1 MIDKI
6 KSEKSSQAKSFNG
19 KKMVNF
25 VGDIKQELKKVE
37 WTNKDELKVY
47 TKIVLVSTFLFGL
60 VIYGIDLAIQGVL
73 GGISLLLRALVG

>member
-6 KSEKSSQAKSFNG
+6 KSEKTQANSFKG
-19 KKMVNF
+19 KNMVNF

-37 WTNKDELKVY
+37 WTSKDELKVY
-47 TKIVLVSTFLFGL
+47 TKLVLVSTFLFGA

-73 GGISLLLRALVG
+73 GGISLILKALVG